1 MCFADESKTTRRA
14 IERKV
19 FYSKRPTNALLTYG
33 ELNLSADLA
42 IINAKVITMN
52 PRQPKANAI
61 AITRNKILKVGTIK
75 QITQLIGK
83 NTKVVSLEGKTV
95 LPGLIDTHI
104 HVADFGRCLMWLDL
118 TCAQSIKELQSLLK
132 EKTKQTPVGK
142 WIVGRGWNQNRFK
155 EKRMPQLL
163 DLDVAAPDNPVIL
176 YHESAMICAVNS
188 KALKMAGVTEQ
199 TAVPLGG
206 DIDKRAET
214 GELAGILRD
223 NATNLVW
230 QAVPEPSKEELLEA
244 IAFACQ
250 KVLEAGLTSV
260 HWLVLSENEL
270 PIIEKLHAQGRLHFR
285 VNVVIPI
292 SLLEKSMIF
301 KTDDGFMLRVGGAV
315 IGVDGYL
322 DSKTAALTEPYSD
335 EPNNS
340 GRLLLDELTLGISVR
355 KVSAF
360 GLQPIVHAM
369 GDKAIDT
376 ALKVIKHSG
385 KNVRFRMEQAALLN
399 PELIKRLKK
408 QKVVVSVQPKV
419 ITTEFE
425 VWSARQRLGWERA
438 RWLHPLK
445 NLLEAGVKVVGGSD
459 CPMEPLS
466 PLLGVR
472 EIVARKDFPEQRLSV
487 EEALRMYTVDAAF
500 SSGEE
505 KVKGSI
511 EVGKLADLTVLSTNP
526 MTVASEQIN
535 NIEVAMTIVDGK
547 VVYSSCI

>member
-1 MCFADESKTTRRA
+1 M
-14 IERKV
+14 
-19 FYSKRPTNALLTYG
+19 
-33 ELNLSADLA
+33 SADLA
-42 IINAKVITMN
+42 IINANVITMN

-61 AITRNKILKVGTIK
+61 AITRNKILKVGTGK

-104 HVADFGRCLMWLDL
+104 HVADFGRCLLWLDL
-118 TCAQSIKELQSLLK
+118 TCAQSIEELQRLVK
-132 EKTKQTPVGK
+132 EKTKKTSVGK

-155 EKRMPQLL
+155 EKRMLQLS

-188 KALKMAGVTEQ
+188 KALKVAGVNEQ
-199 TAVPLGG
+199 TAVPSEGI
-206 DIDKRAET
+206 IDKNQET

-223 NATNLVW
+223 SAANLVW
-230 QAVPEPSKEELLEA
+230 QAVPEPSEDELLEA
-244 IAFACQ
+244 TGLACQ
-250 KVLEAGLTSV
+250 RVKEAGLTSV
-260 HWLVLSENEL
+260 HWFVLSENEL
-270 PIIEKLHAQGRLHFR
+270 TTIEKLHAQGRLHFR
-285 VNVVIPI
+285 VNVVIPT
-292 SLLEKSMIF
+292 SLLEKSMSF
-301 KTDDGFMLRVGGAV
+301 KTDDCFMLRVGSAV

-322 DSKTAALTEPYSD
+322 DCKTAALMDPYND

-340 GRLLLDELTLGISVR
+340 GRLLLDELALGISIS
-355 KVSAF
+355 KVLTF

-376 ALKVIKHSG
+376 ALKVIKPSG
-385 KNVRFRMEQAALLN
+385 RNVRFRMEQAALLN
-399 PELIKRLKK
+399 PELIKRLRK

-445 NLLEAGVKVVGGSD
+445 SLLEAGVKVVGGSD

-466 PLLGVR
+466 PLLGMQ

-487 EEALRMYTVDAAF
+487 EEALRMYTIDAAF

-511 EVGKLADLTVLSTNP
+511 EVGKLADLTVLSSNP
-526 MTVASEQIN
+526 VTVASEQIN
-535 NIEVAMTIVDGK
+535 DIEVAMTIVDGK
-547 VVYSSCI
+547 VVYSSGYSERIPSTL